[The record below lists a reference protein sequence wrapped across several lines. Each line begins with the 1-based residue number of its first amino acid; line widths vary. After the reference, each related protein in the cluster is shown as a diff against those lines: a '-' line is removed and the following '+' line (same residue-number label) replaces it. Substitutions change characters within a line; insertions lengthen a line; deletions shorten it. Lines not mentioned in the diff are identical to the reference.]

1 MSLIANQTNIN
12 QDKYFF
18 LLVDA
23 KVVTTSTIVANTGI
37 YDSVYANNIS
47 SASVTASTISTFN
60 LVGYNNYLD
69 YIQNIVINTNLV
81 NLDSNGLTASNGS
94 LYINGVLVA
103 TPSDVGVDKWANF
116 KAVANIDAN
125 YSTIKNVAAIST
137 NYISSGIIGADTI
150 NAIGGNITTL
160 IGNQMFYNQGRIID
174 MSNDTINTLN
184 INTSSIYTDYLISK
198 SILNEFEIS
207 SYSVSASLGE
217 FDVGNIKK
225 LDTLNLSNAY
235 NISTNS
241 LYAEVAQINTLL
253 SVNISTNSVSQNISR
268 ILPSEG
274 NDGNILFQDNQ
285 NNIRGALLLGNNT
298 SSFTIATPNELLL
311 IGQSTAKLSGYNG
324 MVLETDRITYTEY
337 INLNTNI
344 VNINSGELNT
354 NAYMSTNV
362 ITADLIL
369 ANIADFKVLNA
380 STITFDLVTTNN
392 INNSSNINTAT
403 LDVSGNASINNLTA
417 NGLTVNNSADYNSYI
432 SFGTSNSG
440 IYGAQYLYDINSLR
454 NLQVE
459 KITVLGGW
467 TGDDIVPPYYND
479 SIVEIGEDAIRPGQV
494 TINGFN
500 PDPLDTGTA
509 LTVRGDTQITQNLNV
524 LGLTTLEGVVETIGD
539 LNVDG
544 ALTVE
549 GTTDLVGI
557 TTVTGFTNL
566 LGGLEVTGETN
577 FLGAVTAEAGI
588 GVIGAVGVTLGDV
601 VFGSAINTGNS
612 FTNYGT
618 TYLSNT
624 NIGGTLSTNY
634 IVVTTLPDTG
644 DTGIVFANSNSVG
657 KGVIQGN
664 DNTLLIVGTENVDI
678 GAISSL
684 TIQSGSN
691 ATFGGTND
699 TTIAG
704 ISSLFLF
711 TPSTIRITANEGIF
725 DIPQGITTQAIS
737 TLASVT
743 GLGLVDE
750 LRANTIS
757 TGSITSENININ
769 SISTGVIRVT
779 GISTNTIS
787 SGVIRSDAISTNNI
801 SSGFLYSGV
810 LSTLQANASSINAG
824 YATLNNLSGAGNIT
838 NTNSLYPLSATS
850 QLGFFGAL
858 GTTSGGWYNT
868 LNARSTNTQVITPD
882 SAGAFSNILT
892 LRGFVSTQSINSST
906 ITSSNIFTS
915 SLRATSIT
923 TSVQPTVTNS
933 SANPYNFVSTGI
945 VRTTW
950 LIPNPTDVA
959 VITQGLQP
967 LNSAQTIGLITNPYN
982 TAFINIMCNNN
993 LSSGT
998 IVGGSINVSSVRA
1011 NTVTG
1016 TSTIFTS
1023 SLLATTINTNT
1034 GLAGTFVTGYDYVSS
1049 ATIRTN
1055 TLIGSGAGNSVIT
1068 FGLQPINNI
1077 QNLANTGVP
1086 YNNCF
1091 LTSTFSRFVSTG
1103 TLITGVAS
1111 TQSLVVSTINNKT
1124 YPYTS
1129 TLSVFPG
1136 GVSTFSFDGTLAVTP
1151 QVMISNITFPTLGN
1165 YLITSKMTVSKSAG
1179 GAGAEPYGSLCLSR
1193 GLFPSTFATQDG
1205 FNSIPYLNAINKS
1218 TFNTY
1223 TTSVSIT
1230 DNAQLSRFLTYY
1242 DQTGHNYT
1250 IKMAIADF
1258 RIRYLP
1264 GNGNL
1269 PDTGIS

>member
-1 MSLIANQTNIN
+1 MSLLPNQTNIN
-12 QDKYFF
+12 TDKYFF
-18 LLVDA
+18 ITVDS
-23 KVVTTSTIVANTGI
+23 KVINTSTINANTGF
-37 YDSVYANNIS
+37 YGTLDATNIS
-47 SASVTASTISTFN
+47 TANINASTISTFN

-69 YIQNIVINTNLV
+69 YIKNINIVTNLV
-81 NLDSNGLTASNGS
+81 TLDGQGLTASNGS

-103 TPSDVGVDKWANF
+103 SPSDVGIDKWANF

-125 YSTIKNVAAIST
+125 YSTIKNASAISSVC
-137 NYISSGIIGADTI
+137 ISTGIITADTI

-160 IGNQMFYNQGRIID
+160 IGNQMYFPIGRVLDLSGERVEYI
-174 MSNDTINTLN
+174 STLTDT
-184 INTSSIYTDYLISK
+184 LISK
-198 SILNEFEIS
+198 SIFNEFEIS
-207 SYSVSASLGE
+207 SYSVNAQLGE
-217 FDVGNIKK
+217 FEVGNIKQ

-241 LYAEVAQINTLL
+241 LYAQVAQINTLL
-253 SVNISTNSVSQNISR
+253 SVNISTNSVSQNVSR

-285 NNIRGALLLGNNT
+285 NNIRGALLLGNGT

-311 IGQSTAKLSGYNG
+311 IGQSTSKLSGYNG
-324 MVLETDRITYTEY
+324 LVLETDRITYTES

-344 VNINSGELNT
+344 VNINAGELNT
-354 NAYMSTNV
+354 NAIMSTNV
-362 ITADLIL
+362 IYSDLIL

-417 NGLTVNNSADYNSYI
+417 NGLTVNNSADYNTYI
-432 SFGTSNSG
+432 SFGTSNSI
-440 IYGAQYLYDINSLR
+440 IYGAQYLYDINSVR

-459 KITVLGGW
+459 TLNVLGGW
-467 TGDDIVPPYYND
+467 TGDDVIPPYYNN
-479 SIVEIGEDAIRPGQV
+479 SVINVGEDTIRPGEV
-494 TINGFN
+494 IINGFN
-500 PDPLDTGTA
+500 PDPLDTATA

-566 LGGLEVTGETN
+566 LGGLEVTGEAN

-618 TYLSNT
+618 TFLSNT

-657 KGVIQGN
+657 KGVIQAQ
-664 DNTLLIVGTENVDI
+664 DNSLLIVGTENVDI
-678 GAISSL
+678 ASISSL

-699 TTIAG
+699 TLIAG
-704 ISSLFLF
+704 ISSLLLF

-725 DIPQGITTQAIS
+725 DIPQGITTQVIS

-743 GLGLVDE
+743 GLGLVDD

-757 TGSITSENININ
+757 SGNIITS
-769 SISTGVIRVT
+769 VV
-779 GISTNTIS
+779 
-787 SGVIRSDAISTNNI
+787 
-801 SSGFLYSGV
+801 
-810 LSTLQANASSINAG
+810 STLQFNASSINAG
-824 YATLNNLSGAGNIT
+824 YATLNNLSGAGGIT

-868 LNARSTNTQVITPD
+868 LNVRSTNTQVISPD
-882 SAGAFSNILT
+882 SAGAFNNILT
-892 LRGFVSTQSINSST
+892 LRGFVSSQSIRTST

-915 SLRATSIT
+915 SILATSIT

-933 SANPYNFVSTGI
+933 SGNPYNFVSTGI

-950 LIPNPTDVA
+950 LVPNPTDVA

-967 LNSAQTIGLITNPYN
+967 LNSAQSIGLINNPYN
-982 TAFINIMCNNN
+982 LAFINIMCNNN

-1011 NTVTG
+1011 NTITG
-1016 TSTIFTS
+1016 TSSIFTS
-1023 SLLATTINTNT
+1023 TLRATRIETNT
-1034 GLAGTFVTGYDYVSS
+1034 GLAGNTFNLPYDYVS
-1049 ATIRTN
+1049 T
-1055 TLIGSGAGNSVIT
+1055 GSVRCAFLTPQTGSQIAT
-1068 FGLQPINNI
+1068 FGFQPINQTFELGNI
-1077 QNLANTGVP
+1077 NNFYNQGWFRTTNTSSILASSIQTRT
-1086 YNNCF
+1086 
-1091 LTSTFSRFVSTG
+1091 TSTN
-1103 TLITGVAS
+1103 
-1111 TQSLVVSTINNKT
+1111 SLLVSTINNKT

-1151 QVMISNITFPTLGN
+1151 QIMISNITFPTLGN
-1165 YLITSKMTVSKSAG
+1165 YLITSKMTVSKATG

-1205 FNSIPYLNAINKS
+1205 FNTIPYLNAVNKS

-1223 TTSVSIT
+1223 TTSVSVT
-1230 DNAQLSRFLTYY
+1230 DNAQRSRFLTYY

-1250 IKMAIADF
+1250 INLAIADF

-1264 GNGNL
+1264 GTGNL